1 MVFAR
6 GHSNDSST
14 SLPLLAS
21 SSSSSPSPGRG
32 YPPRPPSSSS
42 PSPSTR
48 RPSLLRILSKLLVPA
63 ASLTL
68 ISCVY
73 LVVSSPPH
81 LARERRLRPWTHRN
95 SSNVDVFDKL
105 TITSDDGNAKAV
117 LIGELLLSLSSSN
130 VLSSLS
136 LSLSET
142 FSLSLEKSPRGQF
155 ERVARERPEWGIQ
168 RCRRRL

>member
-21 SSSSSPSPGRG
+21 SSSPGRG
-32 YPPRPPSSSS
+32 YPPRPPSSSSS

-63 ASLTL
+63 ASVTL

-81 LARERRLRPWTHRN
+81 LARERRVRQWTHRN
-95 SSNVDVFDKL
+95 SRYVDVFDKL

-117 LIGELLLSLSSSN
+117 LFGELVFSLFLQR
-130 VLSSLS
+130 VSSLS
-136 LSLSET
+136 LSLKL
-142 FSLSLEKSPRGQF
+142 LSPEESPRGQF
-155 ERVARERPEWGIQ
+155 ERVARERPEWEIQ